1 VNSVDWCSTVK
12 LDTKLP
18 EFEAGKMFLGS
29 ANNFGDNDAMKSG
42 WVTAV
47 DADSGM
53 VRWRNHMTTP
63 MVAGI
68 AVTASGLLMTA
79 DLNGDFLA
87 YDAAT
92 GKELH
97 RIATGQ
103 PGGGGVITYQAGG
116 SQKVAMAAGLE
127 DFIIGSHGKA
137 EVVVLGLK

>member
-1 VNSVDWCSTVK
+1 
-12 LDTKLP
+12 
-18 EFEAGKMFLGS
+18 
-29 ANNFGDNDAMKSG
+29 MKSG

-53 VRWRNHMTTP
+53 VRWRNHTTTP

-68 AVTASGLLMTA
+68 AVTAGGLVMTA
-79 DLNGDFLA
+79 DLNGDFVA

-103 PGGGGVITYQAGG
+103 PGGGGVITYQTGG

-127 DFIIGSHGKA
+127 DRIIGSHGKA
-137 EVVVLGLK
+137 AVIVFGVK